1 MMQNDSES
9 TPCGLSSAEFLT
21 ALGKS
26 LILTEA
32 QMRAVRAQFAHEID
46 TVESSAIAEALVREG
61 LLSGFQARRLLVGHS
76 QGLVCGR
83 YTIIDKIG
91 EGAMGQ
97 VYQARHQLMDRLVAL
112 KMISPNQKGIAKVV
126 SRFFREMK
134 IVGRLNHPNV
144 VRAFDADQYDNT
156 PFIVMEFLEGE
167 DFGRLLR
174 RRGTLPADEAVGY
187 MAQASWGL
195 AHAHE
200 QGIIHRDIKPTNLFL
215 DTTGVVK
222 VLDLGLGAFVEVFD
236 DPSKARDPAEQGLAG
251 TADYMAPEQL
261 TGQPIDFRMDLFS
274 LGCTLYYALAGV
286 PAFTGPTKIDRLF
299 KRISERHVPITDVR
313 PNLPYGLVSI
323 LDRMLATNPDDRFH
337 SAAELAEA
345 LEALITSPGRTSR
358 GAPGK
363 DRGRS
368 VRATTVPLHSDREP
382 DPPPLNWA
390 LIEPVIPS
398 SGHAPG
404 AASTRGERTLSP
416 LTPKPVPLDSHR
428 KKLEADGT
436 ESGRNVQSQYR
447 QELIKLKRNLTDKQ
461 TLETATDPPASW
473 RERFLDRCREQ
484 VEEFLTE
491 PSLGQILGL
500 ILAVIAILAVV
511 LGIPLFL

>member
-1 MMQNDSES
+1 MENDPES
-9 TPCGLSSAEFLT
+9 TPCALSPAEFL
-21 ALGKS
+21 AAIEKS
-26 LILTEA
+26 SILTEA
-32 QMRAVRAQFAHEID
+32 QMRAVWARFAHGVD
-46 TVESSAIAEALVREG
+46 TLESSAIAEALVREG
-61 LLSGFQARRLLVGHS
+61 LLSGFQARRLLVGNSH
-76 QGLVCGR
+76 GFVCGR

-97 VYQARHQLMDRLVAL
+97 VYQARHRLMDRIVAL

-144 VRAFDADQYDNT
+144 VRAFDADQFENA
-156 PFIVMEFLEGE
+156 PFIVMEYLEGE

-174 RRGTLPADEAVGY
+174 RRGTLPAEEVVGY

-215 DTTGVVK
+215 ETTGVVK
-222 VLDLGLGAFVEVFD
+222 VLDLGLGAFVQVFD
-236 DPSKARDPAEQGLAG
+236 DPARARDPDEQGLAG

-261 TGQPIDFRMDLFS
+261 TGQPVDVRMDLFS
-274 LGCTLYYALAGV
+274 LGCTLYFALAGV
-286 PAFTGPTKIDRLF
+286 PPFPGPTKIDRLF
-299 KRISERHVPITDVR
+299 KRVSERHVPITDVR
-313 PNLPYGLVSI
+313 PNLPYGLVSV
-323 LDRMLATNPDDRFH
+323 LDRMLATNPDDRFN

-345 LEALITSPGRTSR
+345 LEALITRPGRTSR

-363 DRGRS
+363 DRGPS
-368 VRATTVPLHSDREP
+368 VRATTVPPHPDPEP

-390 LIEPVIPS
+390 LIETVIHK
-398 SGHAPG
+398 SGRAPG
-404 AASTRGERTLSP
+404 AAFSRGEHTLAP

-436 ESGRNVQSQYR
+436 ESGRSAQSQYR
-447 QELIKLKRNLTDKQ
+447 KELIKLKRELTDKQ
-461 TLETATDPPASW
+461 MQVPTDPPPSW
-473 RERFLDRCREQ
+473 RERWLDRLREQ
-484 VEEFLTE
+484 IGDFLTE

-500 ILAVIAILAVV
+500 ILAVVAVLALA
-511 LGIPLFL
+511 LGILMFS